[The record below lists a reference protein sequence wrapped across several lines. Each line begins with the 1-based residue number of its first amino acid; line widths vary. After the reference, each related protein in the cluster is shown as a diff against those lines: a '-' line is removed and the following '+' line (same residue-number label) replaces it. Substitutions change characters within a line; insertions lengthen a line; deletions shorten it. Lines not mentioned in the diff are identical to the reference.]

1 MIEGVGLLLKR
12 VLALGVILAL
22 VGAGCGS
29 GGRLDARAMLLQ
41 SKSVQSQA
49 AEGALL
55 AQDAVAGKT
64 TRIFMREHASAL
76 HKAAAATEASLR
88 AATTEPALE
97 PSLRQLTGLA
107 GHVSADLERL
117 AGASESEQR
126 SLTRDLQAAAQA
138 SQRIGE
144 GLT

>member
-1 MIEGVGLLLKR
+1 MKR
-12 VLALGVILAL
+12 ALGLGVILAL
-22 VGAGCGS
+22 VGVGCG
-29 GGRLDARAMLLQ
+29 GGGQLDAKAMLLQ

-55 AQDAVAGKT
+55 AQDAVAGRT
-64 TRIFMREHASAL
+64 TRIFTREHASAL
-76 HKAAAATEASLR
+76 HKAATATEASLR

-97 PSLRQLTGLA
+97 LSLRQLTILA

-117 AGASESEQR
+117 AVASTDEQR

-144 GLT
+144 RLT